1 MSGSTDPATRDQFI
15 TGLRDLADYLAANPT
30 LPVPAYGDQITV
42 NVNSTE
48 DGGCFQVRQA
58 ARLLAAAV
66 TDQTRGGGHF
76 YTEKSF
82 GPLTYRVVAIPDT
95 CMARHRALWSYAGS
109 VNPAEPAPQATV

>member
-1 MSGSTDPATRDQFI
+1 MSGSTDPATRAQFI
-15 TGLRDLADYLAANPT
+15 AGLRDLADYLAANPAI
-30 LPVPAYGDQITV
+30 PIPAYGDQITV

-76 YTEKSF
+76 YTERSF
-82 GPLTYRVVAIPDT
+82 GPLTYHVVAIPDS
-95 CMARHRALWSYAGS
+95 CMARHQALWSYAGS
-109 VNPAEPAPQATV
+109 VDPGDQPYPATL

>member
-1 MSGSTDPATRDQFI
+1 MSGSTDPATRAQLI
-15 TGLRDLADYLAANPT
+15 AGLRDLADYLAANPT
-30 LPVPAYGDQITV
+30 IPIPRYGDQITV

-48 DGGCFQVRQA
+48 DGGCVQVRQA

-76 YTEKSF
+76 YTERSF

-95 CMARHRALWSYAGS
+95 CMARHQALWSYAGS
-109 VNPAEPAPQATV
+109 VDPTDPAHQATL